1 LLKLTYVALR
11 RSLVFLIGIT
21 IVIIGVIMLVTP
33 GPAIIVIPAGL
44 AVLATEFLWARR
56 LLTQLK
62 ESISK
67 RARRK
72 TNDSTQSTQD

>member
-11 RSLVFLIGIT
+11 RGLVFLIGIT

-67 RARRK
+67 RTRRK
-72 TNDSTQSTQD
+72 TNDTSQSPQD